1 MDDSDR
7 ANMALISATGVSRH
21 VEGPAGRLDI
31 LDDVSL
37 EVNAGE
43 TVAITGASGS
53 GKTTLL
59 ALLAGLDLPSSG
71 SVRLDG
77 HALDALDE
85 EARARLRLRLVGF
98 VFQSFHLLP
107 ALTAEENVLL
117 PLELDG
123 AAAPLARAR
132 AALASVGLAAR
143 GAHFPYQMSGGEQQR
158 VAIARAFVHQPRIL
172 FADEPTGNLDHHT
185 RDAIADLLFR
195 LNREHATTL
204 VLVTHDPV
212 LARRCGRIFDLV
224 DGRAVAHTA

>member
-1 MDDSDR
+1 MHDGSQDR
-7 ANMALISATGVSRH
+7 IALLSAEGLGKH

-59 ALLAGLDLPSSG
+59 GLLAGLDLPSRG

-77 HALDALDE
+77 RSLETLDE
-85 EARARLRLRLVGF
+85 EARAKLRLRMVGF

-123 AAAPLARAR
+123 APDAAKRANE
-132 AALASVGLAAR
+132 ALAAVGLGKR
-143 GAHFPYQMSGGEQQR
+143 GAHYPHQLSGGEQQR
-158 VAIARAFVHQPRIL
+158 VAIARAFVHSPAIL
-172 FADEPTGNLDHHT
+172 FADEPTGNLDRRT
-185 RDAIADLLFR
+185 GQAIGDLLFA
-195 LNREHATTL
+195 LNREHRTTL
-204 VLVTHDPV
+204 VLVSHDAT
-212 LARRCGRIFDLV
+212 LAARCTRVHELVGGRLRDV
-224 DGRAVAHTA
+224 SA